1 MSPPCG
7 RSNLS
12 NLKSTVAAHRFIGP
26 PAIKLGIA
34 AWLRL
39 EPRKLAAA
47 LAVKADTIGNGGGSA
62 ARPVSAPNSATG
74 DPNDNEPE
82 ERQKIAV
89 GRKLVAEDLGF
100 KGENV
105 PELRGRVTLEGNT
118 LTVRIDMIRGAGAPQ
133 EETLGTSGLTIMR
146 SLQALAREPTS
157 EGRFMNVSELVGAI
171 CAAFLRDDIPND
183 AAASTQGTSRFA
195 LNFSSEQ
202 TAAVARAVLNDPYLR
217 EKVEIQLPVSYV
229 GDYGLTTLSPRF
241 ICAVRSKARKA
252 GPIFQRLHR
261 FFAATGT
268 GIRTG
273 GYYP

>member
-1 MSPPCG
+1 MGQILRRILIAVAALSILQAPSPAQAGLFKKIGPVG
-7 RSNLS
+7 AVVAGVEAAAIADATVNAIGAVGTAALLANLS

-74 DPNDNEPE
+74 DPNDDEPE
-82 ERQKIAV
+82 EGQKIAV
-89 GRKLVAEDLGF
+89 GRKLVAEDLGL

-146 SLQALAREPTS
+146 SLQALARE
-157 EGRFMNVSELVGAI
+157 NGASV
-171 CAAFLRDDIPND
+171 LRI
-183 AAASTQGTSRFA
+183 QGTLANETLESVLVRRYGA
-195 LNFSSEQ
+195 QMMSENGVE
-202 TAAVARAVLNDPYLR
+202 TITMAV
-217 EKVEIQLPVSYV
+217 K
-229 GDYGLTTLSPRF
+229 
-241 ICAVRSKARKA
+241 
-252 GPIFQRLHR
+252 
-261 FFAATGT
+261 
-268 GIRTG
+268 
-273 GYYP
+273 